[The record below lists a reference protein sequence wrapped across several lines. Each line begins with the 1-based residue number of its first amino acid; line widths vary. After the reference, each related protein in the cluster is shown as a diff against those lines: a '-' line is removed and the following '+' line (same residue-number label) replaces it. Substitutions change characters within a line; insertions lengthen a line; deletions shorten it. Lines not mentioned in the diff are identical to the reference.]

1 MLKHTNA
8 KFASGETILCPPAN
22 ECKCPRCLQPENHPD
37 KQLHHQLNLLLS
49 HLSEQQRRWVAAYE
63 AKRLGWGG
71 PALVSLITGMSRVT
85 ILRGQRE
92 LDEELQ
98 GRPSGRARVSGGG
111 RHPKLTEAQAK
122 LLEKLLSQ
130 GAKAHGWQNNH
141 WTKKRVAK
149 VIQKHL
155 GVDLCIPSVR
165 KTLNERLGWTLQK
178 PRLQSRDRDE
188 DEITRWKS
196 EEFTRIRTEA
206 RDRHAYLAFID
217 ESGFMLAPTLRRTYA
232 PSGNAPVEKV
242 TDPHAKISIIGAIT
256 LTPECQRVDL
266 TFDLS
271 AANANFNGQSIAA
284 FLRLLHERVNN
295 PITVIWDSVRI
306 HLSQPVAD
314 YLSRNGNI
322 VSETFPPNAPE
333 LNPADGVWSYIK
345 YGRLPNYTPFDLSE
359 LRRTVTTE
367 LKRLQRQPH
376 LLHAFIRRTRLSFE
390 N

>member
-1 MLKHTNA
+1 
-8 KFASGETILCPPAN
+8 
-22 ECKCPRCLQPENHPD
+22 
-37 KQLHHQLNLLLS
+37 
-49 HLSEQQRRWVAAYE
+49 
-63 AKRLGWGG
+63 
-71 PALVSLITGMSRVT
+71 
-85 ILRGQRE
+85 
-92 LDEELQ
+92 
-98 GRPSGRARVSGGG
+98 
-111 RHPKLTEAQAK
+111 
-122 LLEKLLSQ
+122 
-130 GAKAHGWQNNH
+130 
-141 WTKKRVAK
+141 
-149 VIQKHL
+149 
-155 GVDLCIPSVR
+155 
-165 KTLNERLGWTLQK
+165 
-178 PRLQSRDRDE
+178 
-188 DEITRWKS
+188 
-196 EEFTRIRTEA
+196 
-206 RDRHAYLAFID
+206 
-217 ESGFMLAPTLRRTYA
+217 MLAPTLRRTYA
-232 PSGNAPVEKV
+232 PSGHAPVEKV

-271 AANANFNGQSIAA
+271 ADNANFNGQSIAA